1 MRAVRE
7 TKPDASA
14 VFDDAPSGVRRV
26 APAVRTAPTAER
38 YVRPRWWISA
48 AALTLVASACVG
60 CVALAIGAYGVALD
74 CVGPLTVSGVALL
87 VAEELGLAS

>member
-1 MRAVRE
+1 MSAVRE

-26 APAVRTAPTAER
+26 APTAPTAER

-48 AALTLVASACVG
+48 AALTLVVSSCVG